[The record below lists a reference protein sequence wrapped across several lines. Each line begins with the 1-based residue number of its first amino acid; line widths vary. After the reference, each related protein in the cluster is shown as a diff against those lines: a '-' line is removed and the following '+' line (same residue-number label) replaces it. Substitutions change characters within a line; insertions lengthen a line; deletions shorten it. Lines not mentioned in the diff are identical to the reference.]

1 LNANPNLTYYCVNA
15 SGKLIT
21 NTKDEGPNAV
31 TWGIFPNREIVQP
44 TIVETVSFLAW
55 KDEAFRLGEDWAK
68 CYPANSGTR
77 RLIQRVMSECWLVN
91 VVDNDFRAT
100 EDVFKVF
107 TGLEVKDLDLVF
119 EDQEG
124 KAETNGHHTQA
135 NGTRN
140 VVAGDEPVAAVKSAV
155 QSGDPRKVPFQT
167 EGKPGNVGI
176 SAGSNEKMK
185 DSHEKR
191 KENQKAD

>member
-1 LNANPNLTYYCVNA
+1 MIFPSIFDTVLERLNANPNLTYYCVNA
-15 SGKLIT
+15 AGRLIT

-100 EDVFKVF
+100 EDVFRVF
-107 TGLEVKDLDLVF
+107 QGLEVKDLDLEF
-119 EDQEG
+119 EDQEEKVG
-124 KAETNGHHTQA
+124 TNGYHDQA
-135 NGTRN
+135 NGTRA
-140 VVAGDEPVAAVKSAV
+140 VVAGDTPLTHVESAV
-155 QSGDPRKVPFQT
+155 QTGDARKLPF
-167 EGKPGNVGI
+167 
-176 SAGSNEKMK
+176 
-185 DSHEKR
+185 
-191 KENQKAD
+191 